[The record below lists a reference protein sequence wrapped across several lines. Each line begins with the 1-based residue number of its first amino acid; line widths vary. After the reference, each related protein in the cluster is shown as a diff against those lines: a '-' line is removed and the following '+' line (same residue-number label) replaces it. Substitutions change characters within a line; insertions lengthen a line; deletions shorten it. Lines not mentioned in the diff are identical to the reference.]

1 MSLSAITSHI
11 AAAIHWLPPWGR
23 ALGVFSLIVAAGSL
37 AQVAIVWFLGRCA
50 KNWHPL
56 ARAMFLRVRTV
67 IRFAVLFLALAVALP
82 LVPLGAHGQDVGHKL
97 LVALFIVLMGW
108 IALVLADILIDN
120 YVARF
125 RVDVADNLLARKAV
139 TQMRVLRRAVS
150 VTIILVT
157 AGFALMS
164 FDAVRQFGF
173 SLFASAGVA
182 GIVAGL
188 AARPLLSNLIAGI
201 QLAMTQPIRIEDAVV
216 IDKEWGW
223 VEEFTST
230 YVVIRLWDWRR
241 QIVPLSY
248 FLDNVYT
255 NWTRSGSN
263 IIGSVYLYLDY
274 ATPIAPLRAEAER
287 IVRASKL
294 WDGQVVNLQVSDA
307 KEHTIEIR
315 VLASASDS
323 SRAWDLRC
331 EVREKLL
338 DYIRREMPSALL
350 RYRDE
355 LTVEAD
361 RRQAA
366 E

>member
-56 ARAMFLRVRTV
+56 ARAMFLRVRPV

-223 VEEFTST
+223 VRSPTFSTMSTPTGRVPDPTSSAASICIST
-230 YVVIRLWDWRR
+230 TRL
-241 QIVPLSY
+241 
-248 FLDNVYT
+248 
-255 NWTRSGSN
+255 
-263 IIGSVYLYLDY
+263 
-274 ATPIAPLRAEAER
+274 PLRHCAPKLN
-287 IVRASKL
+287 ASCAPQNCGTDK
-294 WDGQVVNLQVSDA
+294 WS
-307 KEHTIEIR
+307 ISR
-315 VLASASDS
+315 SA
-323 SRAWDLRC
+323 
-331 EVREKLL
+331 
-338 DYIRREMPSALL
+338 MP
-350 RYRDE
+350 RNTR
-355 LTVEAD
+355 
-361 RRQAA
+361 
-366 E
+366 